1 VPNSRGP
8 DQKIGL
14 EASERGPFRN
24 PASFLAKIGA
34 AGRRSLELPFLARL
48 GDEHTYPFRSQMAK
62 VELREQQ
69 RGAGVA
75 QIVEAG
81 RLGQPHTAQQC
92 LEGTHSVAVRE
103 RRANAAG
110 EH

>member
-62 VELREQQ
+62 VELH
-69 RGAGVA
+69 A
-75 QIVEAG
+75 
-81 RLGQPHTAQQC
+81 LG
-92 LEGTHSVAVRE
+92 
-103 RRANAAG
+103 
-110 EH
+110 